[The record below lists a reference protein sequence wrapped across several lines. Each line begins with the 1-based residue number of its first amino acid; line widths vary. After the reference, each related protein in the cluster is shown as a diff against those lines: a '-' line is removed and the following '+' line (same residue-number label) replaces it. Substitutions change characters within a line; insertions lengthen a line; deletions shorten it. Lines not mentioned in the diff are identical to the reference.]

1 MDLGLDPDDVS
12 AVEWVWSVAA
22 RVRFI
27 HQRFRAPRHRVNIVR
42 WHLEDGLVTLTL
54 DRPPLNPLSHQV
66 KTELLDCLEEIAADP
81 NVRCLIVH
89 GAGARVL
96 CRGGHQGIPG
106 DRGAP
111 AGPSARHAGARPV

>member
-1 MDLGLDPDDVS
+1 MGS
-12 AVEWVWSVAA
+12 ETS
-22 RVRFI
+22 RQF
-27 HQRFRAPRHRVNIVR
+27 VR
-42 WHLEDGLVTLTL
+42 WHLADGLVALTL

-96 CRGGHQGIPG
+96 RRGGHQGIPG

-111 AGPSARHAGARPV
+111 AEPSARHAGARPV